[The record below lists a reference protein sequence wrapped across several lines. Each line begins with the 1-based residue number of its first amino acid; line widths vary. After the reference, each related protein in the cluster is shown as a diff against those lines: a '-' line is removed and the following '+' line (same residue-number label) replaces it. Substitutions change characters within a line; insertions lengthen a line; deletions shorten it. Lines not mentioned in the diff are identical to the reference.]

1 MITTFENFLNEG
13 KDSGI
18 DLTEVLSLIEKKS
31 EDGLRK
37 IIGKSKYLKKIQS
50 PTELAENDTGIYGIS
65 HKYKM
70 PYGMEESEIKTLL
83 KECVDANNM
92 EVRNRLFADLIY
104 LNSNHTKGMEALQ
117 GDKRNSVILG
127 IVNRIPPQD
136 ILDFCQNS
144 TEAVNDEK
152 KAYKFSR
159 KDGDHEEYAE
169 LFNSL
174 ANKKI
179 VLKYYPSPENLKKI
193 VNYVEKKGS

>member
-1 MITTFENFLNEG
+1 MITTFKTFLNES
-13 KDSGI
+13 KRSGI
-18 DLTEVLSLIEKKS
+18 DLTEVLSLIEKKN
-31 EDGLRK
+31 EKGIRK
-37 IIGKSKYLKKIQS
+37 IIGESKYLKKIQS
-50 PTELAENDTGIYGIS
+50 PTEIAENDTGIYGIS

-70 PYGMEESEIKTLL
+70 PYNLEESEIKTLL

-92 EVRNRLFADLIY
+92 EVRNRVFADLLYI
-104 LNSNHTKGMEALQ
+104 NNNHTKGMEALQ

-127 IVNRIPPQD
+127 IVNRIPPKD

-144 TEAVNDEK
+144 TEAVSDKE

-174 ANKKI
+174 ANKNI
-179 VLKYYPSPENLKKI
+179 VLKYYPSIENLKKI
-193 VNYVEKKGS
+193 LNYVEKHSN

>member
-1 MITTFENFLNEG
+1 MITTFKTFLNES
-13 KDSGI
+13 KRSGI
-18 DLTEVLSLIEKKS
+18 DLTEVLSLIEKKN
-31 EDGLRK
+31 EKGIRK
-37 IIGKSKYLKKIQS
+37 IIGESKYLKKIQS
-50 PTELAENDTGIYGIS
+50 PTEIAENDTGIYGIS

-70 PYGMEESEIKTLL
+70 PYNLEESEIKTLL

-92 EVRNRLFADLIY
+92 EVRNRVFADLLYI
-104 LNSNHTKGMEALQ
+104 NNNHTKGMEALQ

-127 IVNRIPPQD
+127 IVNRIPPKD

-144 TEAVNDEK
+144 TEAVSDKE

-174 ANKKI
+174 ANKNI
-179 VLKYYPSPENLKKI
+179 VLKYYPSIENLKKI
-193 VNYVEKKGS
+193 LNYVEKHSS